1 MGKLSRALTKKF
13 RHYLLKMK
21 SQLSYQYWLAL
32 QQSKFK
38 EKLLTDEAIALR
50 QQGQYDQ
57 AAKSF

>member
-1 MGKLSRALTKKF
+1 
-13 RHYLLKMK
+13 LKMK